1 MFHILEFFFTILHSI
16 PPKINNSSKTG
27 KNRFTEQKTDNFNWP
42 KINRPID
49 KLQTTDRN
57 APLHCSRAQWHHNL
71 TVRLPITSWRK
82 WPIKTNI
89 SRALRYHQLMIHSKL
104 WLWRWLPH
112 RLSKCQPLISQI
124 YFWPAD
130 DGAFSHPSHSLGAR
144 LDKLKIQKAFSKV
157 APKRKLV

>member
-1 MFHILEFFFTILHSI
+1 MFHILVFFDHFTPS

-27 KNRFTEQKTDNFNWP
+27 KNRLTEQKTDNYNWL
-42 KINRPID
+42 KINRQID

-71 TVRLPITSWRK
+71 TVSLPITSWRN
-82 WPIKTNI
+82 WPIRTIYPELWDTINLWYTKNFD
-89 SRALRYHQLMIHSKL
+89 SEDDYHRS
-104 WLWRWLPH
+104 
-112 RLSKCQPLISQI
+112 CQNVSH

-144 LDKLKIQKAFSKV
+144 LDKLKIQKVFSKV